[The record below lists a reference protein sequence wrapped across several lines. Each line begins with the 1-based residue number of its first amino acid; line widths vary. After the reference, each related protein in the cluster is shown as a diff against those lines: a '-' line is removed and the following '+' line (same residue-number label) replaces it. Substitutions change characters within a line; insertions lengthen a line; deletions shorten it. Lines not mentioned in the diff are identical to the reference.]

1 MKLKLFHN
9 YMSHFKY
16 SREKLFVE
24 KNSVLNIAKKNKTP
38 FYLYSEK
45 QIEENYIN
53 FAKIFRNIN
62 PLICFA
68 AKANTNISIM
78 RILGKLGSGA
88 DVVSGG
94 ELLKVLKAGIRPS
107 KIVFSGVGKT
117 EEELKLAIKNKIL
130 LINVESES
138 EAILINKI
146 GKKVN
151 KIISIGFRIN
161 PNVDAKTHKKIST
174 GKSENKF
181 GLSIK
186 NFYSFYKNIRQF
198 KYLKVNAIS
207 VHIGSQILSDA
218 PYKKTLDVLSK
229 LITNL
234 NIKLKY
240 VDLGGGFGIQY
251 NKKDKKINLNNY
263 AKLVH
268 NFKKKL
274 NCDIIFE
281 PGRSLVGNTGILVSK
296 IQYIKKGLNKNFII
310 IDAGMNDF
318 MRTALYD
325 AYHDIVPIIKMK
337 KKNQVPVEF
346 VGPICE
352 TTCKF
357 VKYKKYQ
364 KIKEGDFVAITNAG
378 AYGSSLSSNYNTKP
392 LIAEILISKNNFK
405 IIRKKQDLLK
415 LINS

>member
-1 MKLKLFHN
+1 
-9 YMSHFKY
+9 MSYFKY
-16 SREKLFVE
+16 SRQKLFIE
-24 KNSVLNIAKKNKTP
+24 NTSVLNIIKKNKTP
-38 FYLYSEK
+38 FYLYSAK
-45 QIEENYIN
+45 QIKENYIN
-53 FAKIFRNIN
+53 FAKTFKNVN

-68 AKANTNISIM
+68 AKANTNLAIM
-78 RILGKLGSGA
+78 RMLGKLGSGA

-94 ELLKVLKAGIRPS
+94 ELLKALKAGIKPS

-138 EAILINKI
+138 EAVLVNKI
-146 GKKVN
+146 GKNYN

-161 PNVDAKTHKKIST
+161 PNIDAKTHKKIST
-174 GKSENKF
+174 GKAENKF
-181 GLSIK
+181 GISIK
-186 NFYSFYKNIRQF
+186 NFFSFYKKIKQF
-198 KYLKVNAIS
+198 KNLKVNAIS

-229 LITNL
+229 VIRDL

-240 VDLGGGFGIQY
+240 VDLGGGFGIKY
-251 NKKDKKINLNNY
+251 NKNDKQVDLNNY

-274 NCDIIFE
+274 NCNIIFE
-281 PGRSLVGNTGILVSK
+281 PGRSLIGNTGILVSK
-296 IQYIKKGLNKNFII
+296 IQYIKKGLNQNFII

-325 AYHDIVPIIKMK
+325 ASHDIVPIIKRN
-337 KKNQVPVEF
+337 KKNHEPIEF

-352 TTCKF
+352 TSCKF

-364 KIKEGDFVAITNAG
+364 RIKEGDFVAITNVG

-392 LIAEILISKNNFK
+392 LIAEILVSKNNYK
-405 IIRKKQDLLK
+405 IIRKKQNLLK
-415 LINS
+415 LINA